1 MIPVKRSPSLCAE
14 YTHSSI
20 QGQQVCSHSRL
31 TWCGCQMQMQLIF
44 VNISE
49 YISDLF
55 RMNKPVLILV
65 ALMPCLQALCFVN
78 VSDRPLLFFSHRNA
92 WAICPGAF
100 FFDLHEYCWIQN
112 IVFSP
117 TEMRELCGSGAGEA
131 DQGKRLRRTFWWK
144 LLQGGRNYFLFFEGW
159 KCRQQRWIQEL
170 LKF

>member
-1 MIPVKRSPSLCAE
+1 MCTV

-31 TWCGCQMQMQLIF
+31 TWCGCQMKMQLIF
-44 VNISE
+44 VNIYE

-92 WAICPGAF
+92 RAI
-100 FFDLHEYCWIQN
+100 
-112 IVFSP
+112 
-117 TEMRELCGSGAGEA
+117 
-131 DQGKRLRRTFWWK
+131 
-144 LLQGGRNYFLFFEGW
+144 
-159 KCRQQRWIQEL
+159 
-170 LKF
+170 